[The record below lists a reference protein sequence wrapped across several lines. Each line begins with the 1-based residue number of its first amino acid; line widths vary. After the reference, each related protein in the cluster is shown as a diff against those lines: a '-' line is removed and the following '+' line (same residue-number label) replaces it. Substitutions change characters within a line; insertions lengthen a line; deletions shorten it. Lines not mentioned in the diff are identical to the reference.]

1 MTTCIRVGNY
11 DLLKKQNN
19 IKVENTLNQV
29 QKPLN
34 KGITK
39 ENSIPNNKDNNDD
52 KFIEHEKNCLTQLN
66 INNKK
71 EIIRTKNGNV
81 KVLDI
86 SPINKTEEKSN
97 NNPNLDGNDITD
109 FFDNDEIQDLLV
121 EVPNW
126 NCDKRCNC
134 YICAHKDNSRIK

>member
-1 MTTCIRVGNY
+1 MNDTNKKELKTKNDTNKKY
-11 DLLKKQNN
+11 D
-19 IKVENTLNQV
+19 V
-29 QKPLN
+29 LN
-34 KGITK
+34 K
-39 ENSIPNNKDNNDD
+39 D
-52 KFIEHEKNCLTQLN
+52 KHEKNCLTQLN

-71 EIIRTKNGNV
+71 EIIRPKDENV